1 MNKATKYAALIKQ
14 KASDL
19 GFMACG
25 ISEAR
30 FLNEEA
36 PRLEAWLNQGLHG
49 SMDWMAN
56 HFDKRLDPRKLVPG
70 AKSVVSVLLNY
81 APDPKFEQP
90 EGAPKISKY
99 AWGTDYHYVMK
110 DKLKALLE
118 FIQDD
123 IGEVSGRAFVDS
135 APVMDRVWAKLSGLG
150 WIGKHSLLLTKNA
163 GSWYFIGEL
172 ILDLELKPDGPV
184 TDHCGT
190 CTKCMDACPTEAIVA
205 PYVVDSNRCI
215 SHLTI
220 ELKEAI
226 PANFQDQMKNW
237 AFGCDICQDV
247 CPWNRFAKPH
257 TTEAFAPDAALL
269 EMNTEDWTELTQS
282 VFKKRFKSSP
292 ISRTG
297 LKGMKRN
304 VNFLQKEGIP
314 EENFSAGATEPTTT
328 GVFKD
333 VSKDEQA

>member
-1 MNKATKYAALIKQ
+1 MNKATKYATLIKQ

-30 FLNEEA
+30 FLHEEA

-49 SMDWMAN
+49 SMDWMSN
-56 HFDKRLDPRKLVPG
+56 HFDKRLDPRKLVPD

-81 APDPKFEQP
+81 TPDPKIKQSED
-90 EGAPKISKY
+90 APKISKY

-110 DKLKALLE
+110 DKLKGLMD
-118 FIQDD
+118 FIHDH

-150 WIGKHSLLLTKNA
+150 WVGKHSLLLTKNA

-172 ILDLELKPDGPV
+172 ILDLELAPDGPT

-190 CTKCMDACPTEAIVA
+190 CTKCMDACPTEAIIA

-220 ELKEAI
+220 ELKDAI
-226 PANFQDQMKNW
+226 PTNFQSQMKNW

-257 TTEAFAPDAALL
+257 TTEAFNPDAELL
-269 EMNTEDWTELTQS
+269 EMNTQDWLELTNS
-282 VFKKRFKSSP
+282 VFKRRFKSSP
-292 ISRTG
+292 VLRTG

-304 VNFLQKEGIP
+304 VSFLNKERVQREKKFI
-314 EENFSAGATEPTTT
+314 EATDGTTT
-328 GVFKD
+328 GVYND